1 MENIKEVRFG
11 SEARAEILKGVDTV
25 ANAVSSTMGAKGRNV
40 LYETLG
46 GLPKITKDGVT
57 VAKNIF
63 LEEPL
68 QSLGAEL
75 LKESANNSVN
85 ECGDGTTT
93 NIVLSREIMNLANAE
108 LEKGAHPIFLKKG
121 IEDAVKHTLEHIK
134 SKRVKVKQSDYEN
147 VATISANN
155 DRDLG
160 KVIADAFKL
169 AGKNGV
175 VTYEK
180 SLDET
185 TTVEKSDG
193 LKIERGLYNSYM
205 ATNKKTKKMELE
217 NPFIFV
223 CEKKIEDFSQIRPL
237 AEKSSKENV
246 WVLII
251 GEMDKKVTDL
261 LSLNIVKGN
270 LKTRYIEAP
279 SFGSK
284 RKDLMEDIA
293 LATGANLIR
302 NEGADNIASLC
313 LGALGTA
320 KGFVSGDKE
329 SFLDIDKSKHQEA
342 INGRI
347 SELKEYSKTLTK
359 SIAKDFIEERIA
371 KLSCSIANIKV
382 GANSDVEL
390 DEKIDRVDDAVNATK
405 SAIEEGILVGGGL
418 ALFNASYHITRESK
432 NHKDYNSGY
441 AVVVEALRKPLRQI
455 LENAGYSYEKF
466 LEHKETSNDEQI
478 GYDVKKERYVNFFK
492 QGIVD
497 PHKVTRCALSYA
509 SSVAQT
515 FILTNATINIKR
527 AK

>member
-93 NIVLSREIMNLANAE
+93 NIVLSREIMNLANTE

-205 ATNKKTKKMELE
+205 ATNKKTKKM
-217 NPFIFV
+217 
-223 CEKKIEDFSQIRPL
+223 
-237 AEKSSKENV
+237 
-246 WVLII
+246 
-251 GEMDKKVTDL
+251 
-261 LSLNIVKGN
+261 
-270 LKTRYIEAP
+270 
-279 SFGSK
+279 
-284 RKDLMEDIA
+284 
-293 LATGANLIR
+293 
-302 NEGADNIASLC
+302 
-313 LGALGTA
+313 
-320 KGFVSGDKE
+320 
-329 SFLDIDKSKHQEA
+329 
-342 INGRI
+342 
-347 SELKEYSKTLTK
+347 
-359 SIAKDFIEERIA
+359 
-371 KLSCSIANIKV
+371 
-382 GANSDVEL
+382 
-390 DEKIDRVDDAVNATK
+390 
-405 SAIEEGILVGGGL
+405 
-418 ALFNASYHITRESK
+418 
-432 NHKDYNSGY
+432 
-441 AVVVEALRKPLRQI
+441 
-455 LENAGYSYEKF
+455 
-466 LEHKETSNDEQI
+466 
-478 GYDVKKERYVNFFK
+478 
-492 QGIVD
+492 
-497 PHKVTRCALSYA
+497 
-509 SSVAQT
+509 
-515 FILTNATINIKR
+515 
-527 AK
+527 